1 MNPAAKRKK
10 IVLDVKKAV
19 IFALNVEAQIRKG
32 ILGSATILFYKKI
45 NFENKLNISFEA
57 LASTREFMEYSNKQ
71 DKNDVLFYLI

>member
-32 ILGSATILFYKKI
+32 ILGSATILFYKKSI
-45 NFENKLNISFEA
+45 LKISRTF
-57 LASTREFMEYSNKQ
+57 LSRH
-71 DKNDVLFYLI
+71 